1 MKLSDKKKDEKVHIL
16 LRRMREA
23 AELTMRQVGAMV
35 GVSHST
41 ISQFENGKLDLPDY
55 RIEQLVKAYGLS
67 MADFNK
73 ILGRA
78 PAGNLKD
85 DCHAMVDRLDVDQLA
100 AVRSILSQ
108 VLRQPP
114 SQNVAV

>member
-1 MKLSDKKKDEKVHIL
+1 MKLSNKKKDEKVHIL

-35 GVSHST
+35 GVSHAT
-41 ISQFENGKLDLPDY
+41 ISQFENGKLDLPNY

-73 ILGRA
+73 ILGRE
-78 PAGNLKD
+78 PVGNLKD
-85 DCHAMVDRLDVDQLA
+85 DCYAMVDRLDGDQLA

-108 VLRQPP
+108 VLRQPTD
-114 SQNVAV
+114 QNVAV